1 MRAARPYARAAASL
15 AAIVTAAML
24 AGCGGSSAP
33 RASVETPPP
42 MPRIVR
48 QANGSAVMEIEPG
61 RVPGMTVVPVRTI
74 EMPGE
79 LETPG
84 QVSFDDRR
92 VSTIVS
98 RVAGRIEN
106 TRVSQWDYVRR
117 GEPIVELYSPDF
129 MTAEAE
135 YLQARTTSRISSAAR
150 VGGAGDL
157 AAAMVSAAR
166 RKLEL
171 LGMSD
176 AEIDALK
183 SPSPTVWVRAPMS
196 GAVVDN
202 KAVRGAA
209 VNPGDVMYTLGTLDD
224 VWVVANIYEDEL
236 ARVHVG
242 QRMEAIATAYP
253 GEVFTG
259 VISHISP
266 GIDPNTH
273 TLRIRCRIDNP
284 GGRLKPRML
293 ARVII
298 ITRPGEAAVI
308 PQKALVFDTDHYYAF
323 VEVAP
328 NRFARRVVNIAS
340 WKQAG
345 YARVVEGVRPGD
357 RVVAAESIQ
366 VNELWHEA
374 NGEGS

>member
-1 MRAARPYARAAASL
+1 MNAARIYRRVGLAF
-15 AAIVTAAML
+15 AAILIAAQM
-24 AGCGGSSAP
+24 AGCEGSSAP
-33 RASVETPPP
+33 RASIETPPP
-42 MPRIVR
+42 MPQILH
-48 QANGSAVMEIEPG
+48 QPNGSAAMEIQPG
-61 RVPGMTVVPVRTI
+61 RVPGMTVVPVRRV
-74 EMPGE
+74 ELPGA
-79 LETPG
+79 LKTSG

-135 YLQARTTSRISSAAR
+135 YLQARTTSKLSAAPR
-150 VGGAGDL
+150 VGDVGGLAGAL
-157 AAAMVSAAR
+157 VSAAR

-176 AEIDALK
+176 ADIAALT
-183 SPSPTVWVRAPMS
+183 SPSPTIWMRAPTS
-196 GAVVDN
+196 GTIVEN
-202 KAVRGAA
+202 KALRGAA
-209 VNPGDVMYTLGTLDD
+209 VNPGDVMYSLGTLGK
-224 VWVVANIYEDEL
+224 VWIVADIYEDEL
-236 ARVHVG
+236 ARVHIG
-242 QRMEAIATAYP
+242 QRLEAVTTAYS

-259 VISHISP
+259 VVSRISP
-266 GIDPNTH
+266 NIDPTTH
-273 TLRIRCRIDNP
+273 TLQIRCDIRNP
-284 GGRLKPRML
+284 GGRLKPQML
-293 ARVII
+293 ARVTI

-328 NRFARRVVNIAS
+328 NRFERRAVAIAS
-340 WKQAG
+340 WKETG
-345 YARVVEGVRPGD
+345 YARVTGGVRVGE